1 MKTFLIVLVHKSRE
15 FFLKR
20 AYIFKNK
27 YVITTFIFVF
37 YALFLDEVDIFDI
50 ISRKRILNKIEA
62 DIVDKEKKLFK
73 VKYTLR
79 RLHHTS
85 ELERYAREHKL
96 FKKDN
101 EDIFIIT
108 YK

>member
-1 MKTFLIVLVHKSRE
+1 MKTFLIVLFHKIRE
-15 FFLKR
+15 SFHKR
-20 AYIFKNK
+20 AYVFKNK
-27 YVITTFIFVF
+27 YVLTFFVF
-37 YALFLDEVDIFDI
+37 AFYSLFLDEVDIFDI
-50 ISRKRILNKIEA
+50 ISRKRTLAKIEE
-62 DIVDKEKKLFK
+62 DIQDKEQKLYK

-96 FKKDN
+96 FKKEN

>member
-1 MKTFLIVLVHKSRE
+1 
-15 FFLKR
+15 
-20 AYIFKNK
+20 
-27 YVITTFIFVF
+27 
-37 YALFLDEVDIFDI
+37 LDEVDIFDI
-50 ISRKRILNKIEA
+50 ISRKRTLSKIEE
-62 DIVDKEKKLFK
+62 DIVDKEQKLYK

-96 FKKDN
+96 FKKEN

>member
-1 MKTFLIVLVHKSRE
+1 MKTFFSVLIHKLRE
-15 FFLKR
+15 FSLKR

-27 YVITTFIFVF
+27 YVLTAFVFVF
-37 YALFLDEVDIFDI
+37 YALFLDEIDVFDI
-50 ISRKRILNKIEA
+50 IARKRTLNKIEE
-62 DIVDKEKKLFK
+62 DIVDKEKKLYK

-96 FKKDN
+96 FKKEN

>member
-1 MKTFLIVLVHKSRE
+1 MKLFLIVLVYKFKE
-15 FFLKR
+15 FFRKR

-27 YVITTFIFVF
+27 YVLTFLVF
-37 YALFLDEVDIFDI
+37 TFYSLFLDEVDIFDI
-50 ISRKRILNKIEA
+50 ISRKRTLMKIEE
-62 DIVDKEKKLFK
+62 DIVDKENKLYK

-96 FKKDN
+96 FKKEN

>member
-1 MKTFLIVLVHKSRE
+1 M
-15 FFLKR
+15 
-20 AYIFKNK
+20 N
-27 YVITTFIFVF
+27 
-37 YALFLDEVDIFDI
+37 
-50 ISRKRILNKIEA
+50 IEE
-62 DIVDKEKKLFK
+62 DIVDKENKLYK

-96 FKKDN
+96 FKKEN
-101 EDIFIIT
+101 EDIFIVT